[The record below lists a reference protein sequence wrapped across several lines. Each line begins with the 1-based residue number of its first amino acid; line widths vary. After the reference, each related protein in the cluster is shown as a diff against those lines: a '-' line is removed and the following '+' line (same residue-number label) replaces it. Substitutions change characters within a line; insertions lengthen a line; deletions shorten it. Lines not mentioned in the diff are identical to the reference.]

1 METRA
6 TLQRYGYSFSFFAVR
21 ARAREQTRVIL
32 ISSVDLMRVKTDDE
46 GVVSQMASAIG
57 HGIHRTSLKLE
68 RLNAL
73 AKSSTLY
80 DDKSREIAETSA
92 VIKLDI
98 QALNES
104 IVELQNVAA
113 RSRRDGTGSKSAADH
128 SGTVVDT
135 LKNRLATATK
145 SFKETLTTRQREVK
159 AGEERRAALGVS
171 TPQALDAGVDYL
183 GDDPFAKAMLASGAT
198 PSNAFGNLQGMNR
211 ANDFVPRPIAP
222 GAGAPPPP
230 GGFAQTQ
237 GQMQLYN
244 QNNAYA
250 DSRQEALQNVERTI
264 TELGGI
270 FQQLAT
276 MVSEQGELAIRID
289 ENVDDTLA
297 NVDNAQT
304 QLLKY
309 LDTVSSNRWLIMKIF
324 AVLVFFM
331 TGFIIFV
338 A

>member
-1 METRA
+1 MCSYA
-6 TLQRYGYSFSFFAVR
+6 
-21 ARAREQTRVIL
+21 
-32 ISSVDLMRVKTDDE
+32 
-46 GVVSQMASAIG
+46 QMASAIG

-68 RLNAL
+68 KLASL
-73 AKSSTLY
+73 AKASSLF
-80 DDKSREIAETSA
+80 DDRGREIAETSA
-92 VIKLDI
+92 VIKMDI

-104 IVELQNVAA
+104 IAELQNTAA
-113 RSRRDGTGSKSAADH
+113 RQRAQGSGNKSASDH

-145 SFKETLTTRQREVK
+145 SFKEVLTARQANIK
-159 AGEERRAALGVS
+159 AGDERRAKFGAINP
-171 TPQALDAGVDYL
+171 TPAANASLDYL
-183 GDDPFAKAMLASGAT
+183 GDDAFARALRQT
-198 PSNAFGNLQGMNR
+198 PTMGFGNLQGGGASGAR
-211 ANDFVPRPIAP
+211 DFVPRPNAP
-222 GAGAPPPP
+222 GTLGPPQM
-230 GGFAQTQ
+230 QTQ
-237 GQMQLYN
+237 GQLQMIN
-244 QNNAYA
+244 QNTSYA

-309 LDTVSSNRWLIMKIF
+309 LNTVSSNRWLILKLFGILM
-324 AVLVFFM
+324 AFFSF
-331 TGFIIFV
+331 FIIFV

>member
-1 METRA
+1 MGRDA
-6 TLQRYGYSFSFFAVR
+6 N
-21 ARAREQTRVIL
+21 
-32 ISSVDLMRVKTDDE
+32 
-46 GVVSQMASAIG
+46 QMASAIG

-68 RLNAL
+68 RLNQL
-73 AKSSTLY
+73 AKSSSLY

-104 IVELQNVAA
+104 IVELQGAAA
-113 RSRRDGTGSKSAADH
+113 RTRERGEANKSASDH
-128 SGTVVDT
+128 SVTVVDT

-145 SFKETLTTRQREVK
+145 TFKETLTTRQANIK
-159 AGEERRAALGVS
+159 AGEERRAMFGAS
-171 TPQALDAGVDYL
+171 AGPSAFDGGLDYL
-183 GDDPFAKAMLASGAT
+183 GDDAFSRAMREGASG
-198 PSNAFGNLQGMNR
+198 FGNLQGN
-211 ANDFVPRPIAP
+211 ANAFVPRPSAP
-222 GAGAPPPP
+222 GAGVSGAPMM
-230 GGFAQTQ
+230 QTQ

-244 QNNAYA
+244 QNTAYA

-297 NVDNAQT
+297 NVDSAQT

-309 LDTVSSNRWLIMKIF
+309 LNTVSSNRWLILKIF
-324 AVLVFFM
+324 AVLISFFSFFIVF
-331 TGFIIFV
+331 IE
-338 A
+338 

>member
-1 METRA
+1 
-6 TLQRYGYSFSFFAVR
+6 
-21 ARAREQTRVIL
+21 
-32 ISSVDLMRVKTDDE
+32 
-46 GVVSQMASAIG
+46 QMASAIG

-68 RLNAL
+68 RLNQL
-73 AKSSTLY
+73 AKSSSLY

-104 IVELQNVAA
+104 IVELQGAAA
-113 RSRRDGTGSKSAADH
+113 RTRERGEANKSASDH
-128 SGTVVDT
+128 SVTVVDT

-145 SFKETLTTRQREVK
+145 TFKETLTTRQANIK
-159 AGEERRAALGVS
+159 AGEERRAMFGAS
-171 TPQALDAGVDYL
+171 AGPSAFD
-183 GDDPFAKAMLASGAT
+183 GASG
-198 PSNAFGNLQGMNR
+198 FGNLQGN
-211 ANDFVPRPIAP
+211 ANAFVPRPSAP
-222 GAGAPPPP
+222 GAGVSGAPMM
-230 GGFAQTQ
+230 QTQ

-244 QNNAYA
+244 QNTAYA

-297 NVDNAQT
+297 NVDSAQT

-309 LDTVSSNRWLIMKIF
+309 LNTVSSNRWLILKIF
-324 AVLVFFM
+324 AVLISFFSF
-331 TGFIIFV
+331 FIV
-338 A
+338 

>member
-1 METRA
+1 MNESNETTMMTR
-6 TLQRYGYSFSFFAVR
+6 TT
-21 ARAREQTRVIL
+21 RETDERIDRV
-32 ISSVDLMRVKTDDE
+32 
-46 GVVSQMASAIG
+46 QMASAIG

-68 RLNAL
+68 RLNQL
-73 AKSSTLY
+73 AKASSLY

-104 IVELQNVAA
+104 IVELQSAAA
-113 RSRRDGTGSKSAADH
+113 RTRERGETNKSVNDH

-145 SFKETLTTRQREVK
+145 TFKETLTTRQANMK
-159 AGEERRAALGVS
+159 AGEERRAMFGASAGPSASDPSLG
-171 TPQALDAGVDYL
+171 YL
-183 GDDPFAKAMLASGAT
+183 GDDAFSRAMRSAPGG
-198 PSNAFGNLQGMNR
+198 FGNLQSGGIGGS
-211 ANDFVPRPIAP
+211 AHDFVPRPGAP
-222 GAGAPPPP
+222 GQGMDGPM
-230 GGFAQTQ
+230 QTQ
-237 GQMQLYN
+237 GQMQLNN
-244 QNNAYA
+244 QNNAYM

-309 LDTVSSNRWLIMKIF
+309 LNSVSSNRWLIMKIF
-324 AVLVFFM
+324 AVLISFFSF
-331 TGFIIFV
+331 FIIFV